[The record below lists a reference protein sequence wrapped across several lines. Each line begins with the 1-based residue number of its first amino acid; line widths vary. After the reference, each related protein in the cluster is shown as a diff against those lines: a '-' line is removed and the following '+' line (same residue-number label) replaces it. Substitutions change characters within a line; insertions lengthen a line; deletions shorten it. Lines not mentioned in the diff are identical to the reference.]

1 MVNRVKRAAKIDAIG
16 HDRLSYKK
24 MPNILPQIDK
34 NHDNQCDEIAKTLQ
48 FSTFSKIRVK
58 SLVLTRILLKVFDCK
73 SLLLPFASQRIVFH

>member
-1 MVNRVKRAAKIDAIG
+1 MCVVNRVKRAAKIDAIG

-48 FSTFSKIRVK
+48 FAT
-58 SLVLTRILLKVFDCK
+58 LKN
-73 SLLLPFASQRIVFH
+73 LPYLPFDG